1 MRRGSIN
8 WRAWADRFRRRSSSP
23 QATKNSRAGAC
34 SAPRRIC
41 SARYGINATGIDAI
55 IDEAGTAKTTLY
67 KLFGSKTN
75 LVNAVLE
82 SEGKAWREW
91 FIGAME
97 DGGGDAQAKLKRIFP
112 ALKRWFAEERFYG
125 CPFINAVAEHDKDA
139 KAFRNIALRHK
150 KVVLAHIEKLA
161 GEMGAAEPQMLAHQ
175 LALLIDGAIVAA
187 MVSRDPGVA
196 DTAGLAAGNLFGPS
210 KVKKPKRRG
219 RERTARC
226 GVGARRVGK
235 AQRAHHL
242 TACSLIDGGHV
253 ASAPLPTL
261 RFITP
266 ARSGRGSARCRLSAA
281 PNSMVWGL
289 VPSPRTEAATLPA
302 LSTITTETL

>member
-1 MRRGSIN
+1 M
-8 WRAWADRFRRRSSSP
+8 
-23 QATKNSRAGAC
+23 
-34 SAPRRIC
+34 
-41 SARYGINATGIDAI
+41 
-55 IDEAGTAKTTLY
+55 
-67 KLFGSKTN
+67 FGSKTN

-139 KAFRNIALRHK
+139 KQFRNIALRHK

-161 GEMGAAEPQMLAHQ
+161 AEMGAAEPQMLAHQ

-196 DTAGLAAGNLFGPS
+196 DTAGLAAGESVRAVEGEEAEAGERARPS
-210 KVKKPKRRG
+210 SSWRCDRLIPSLRAQRSNPSCHKPIDGSHRRSL
-219 RERTARC
+219 RYAPVEARTA
-226 GVGARRVGK
+226 
-235 AQRAHHL
+235 
-242 TACSLIDGGHV
+242 
-253 ASAPLPTL
+253 
-261 RFITP
+261 
-266 ARSGRGSARCRLSAA
+266 SG
-281 PNSMVWGL
+281 P
-289 VPSPRTEAATLPA
+289 
-302 LSTITTETL
+302 